1 MYSECFEQSVFKTVM
16 RMLLESN
23 ALTMKNGKIVLDK
36 DKFPKDAFL
45 VCNTRK
51 KVFEQIRSICVQK

>member
-1 MYSECFEQSVFKTVM
+1 MYSERFEQSVFKSVM
-16 RMLLESN
+16 GLLLESN
-23 ALTMKNGKIVLDK
+23 ALTMKNGKMVLDEHK
-36 DKFPKDAFL
+36 LPKDVFL